1 MNKLKLI
8 PATMMALLGST
19 AFADC
24 KIEDAKSGWTGSIKF
39 SCDTDTNLQKLAIV
53 EHISNIITNS

>member
-8 PATMMALLGST
+8 PATMMALLVST

-24 KIEDAKSGWTGSIKF
+24 KIDEVNKD
-39 SCDTDTNLQKLAIV
+39 
-53 EHISNIITNS
+53 